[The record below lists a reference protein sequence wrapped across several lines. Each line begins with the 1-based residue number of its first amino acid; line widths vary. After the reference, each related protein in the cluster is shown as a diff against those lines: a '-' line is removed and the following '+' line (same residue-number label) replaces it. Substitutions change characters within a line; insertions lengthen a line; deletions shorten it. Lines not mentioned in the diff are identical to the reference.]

1 MENILRTPFMRTLNK
16 EFGYLIEKLEKAP
29 FAHDPFKHVII
40 DNFLSEEHFNQ
51 ITSAKEIKRPV
62 FLSTEQLI
70 EDLLQKGYDPQPFP
84 GCINNIDQYLKALNS
99 GSWDV
104 DKELL
109 EGFGMAFRLNK
120 YQTPILKRITQFL
133 NSKPFKTALE
143 KKFNITR
150 SSYVETAI
158 QKYLQGYEISPH
170 PDIRKKAATYM
181 LNINTDPASETIN
194 IHTYLCRFKPEKQ
207 YIYDF
212 WKNNSDIE
220 RCWVPWDWCTTK
232 IKTNTN
238 NSIVLFSPSNESLHA
253 VKLDYDHLN
262 FQRTQ
267 IYGNL
272 WYNKT
277 TPLYAT
283 TYKDIAHPEIDIEN
297 IKKNASIKYRP
308 RKKTLKEKIISNI
321 PNGVKQVVKKI
332 KNYE

>member
-1 MENILRTPFMRTLNK
+1 
-16 EFGYLIEKLEKAP
+16 
-29 FAHDPFKHVII
+29 
-40 DNFLSEEHFNQ
+40 
-51 ITSAKEIKRPV
+51 
-62 FLSTEQLI
+62 
-70 EDLLQKGYDPQPFP
+70 
-84 GCINNIDQYLKALNS
+84 
-99 GSWDV
+99 
-104 DKELL
+104 
-109 EGFGMAFRLNK
+109 
-120 YQTPILKRITQFL
+120 
-133 NSKPFKTALE
+133 
-143 KKFNITR
+143 
-150 SSYVETAI
+150 
-158 QKYLQGYEISPH
+158 
-170 PDIRKKAATYM
+170 
-181 LNINTDPASETIN
+181 
-194 IHTYLCRFKPEKQ
+194 
-207 YIYDF
+207 
-212 WKNNSDIE
+212 
-220 RCWVPWDWCTTK
+220 VPWDWCTTK

-253 VKLDYDHLN
+253 VKLDYNHLN